1 MKRTE
6 HFNKIL
12 ENKKKEEKLREELQN
27 SILMPLDGETD
38 EKQTSWEIDISDLEF
53 SIKLGVGTSG
63 EVFKGNKNEKNG
75 MGGDEKLSLLQGYY
89 IVLILFRPMER

>member
-27 SILMPLDGETD
+27 SILLPLDGETD
-38 EKQTSWEIDISDLEF
+38 AKQTSWEIDISDLEF
-53 SIKLGVGTSG
+53 STKLGVGTSG
-63 EVFKGNKNEKNG
+63 EVFKGNIQLCVVKRQEEKGEKKN
-75 MGGDEKLSLLQGYY
+75 
-89 IVLILFRPMER
+89 

>member
-75 MGGDEKLSLLQGYY
+75 MG
-89 IVLILFRPMER
+89 R